1 MSFIIHYLQVDSF
14 LIEEGGSLASSEPEP
29 EFLLSRAP
37 PHSPEPEYQQQGA
50 GVDQETQARLE
61 ALLEAAGISRLSG
74 ESKQL
79 ADPDILRRLTSSVR
93 SASLVIFPPGTP
105 AGAVYSISISLSREC
120 TALSFSWFTLDEILI
135 VSVEILSFSVANL
148 RKNLIEIS

>member
-1 MSFIIHYLQVDSF
+1 MSWFIFDFEYLSFLSCPACRPNFFIGTLFQVDSF
-14 LIEEGGSLASSEPEP
+14 LIEEGGSIASSEPEP

-37 PHSPEPEYQQQGA
+37 PHSPEPEYQQQPGA

-93 SASLVIFPPGTP
+93 
-105 AGAVYSISISLSREC
+105 
-120 TALSFSWFTLDEILI
+120 
-135 VSVEILSFSVANL
+135 
-148 RKNLIEIS
+148 

>member
-1 MSFIIHYLQVDSF
+1 MIVYNWQRSKSLLCFRNPFQYKKPLNGLTFDVQVRYLIRHRLIFIIHFQVDSF

-93 SASLVIFPPGTP
+93 
-105 AGAVYSISISLSREC
+105 
-120 TALSFSWFTLDEILI
+120 
-135 VSVEILSFSVANL
+135 
-148 RKNLIEIS
+148 